1 MRTKEFVK
9 IVATEAVRQLAQKAI
24 DIQDASN
31 PRGVQNYL
39 KDVMAHF
46 SESGSRMGLTW
57 NGQKYC
63 GSDMCIQNPISI
75 AVMNKL
81 NDLAGLEQSRT
92 ECFSVCMEL
101 AAGNDQEWEVA
112 FLS

>member
-1 MRTKEFVK
+1 MRTKEFVM
-9 IVATEAVRQLAQKAI
+9 IAATEAVRQLAQKAI

-31 PRGVQNYL
+31 PRG
-39 KDVMAHF
+39 
-46 SESGSRMGLTW
+46 
-57 NGQKYC
+57 
-63 GSDMCIQNPISI
+63 SDMCVQNPISI
-75 AVMNKL
+75 AVLNKL

>member
-1 MRTKEFVK
+1 MRTKEFVM
-9 IVATEAVRQLAQKAI
+9 IAATEAVRQLAQKAI

-46 SESGSRMGLTW
+46 CESG
-57 NGQKYC
+57 NGQKFC
-63 GSDMCIQNPISI
+63 GSDMCVQNPISI
-75 AVMNKL
+75 AVLNKL
-81 NDLAGLEQSRT
+81 NDLAGLKQSRT

-101 AAGNDQEWEVA
+101 AAGTDQEWEVA